1 MDAMPTAEDRAKT
14 AKATEALAKKHFR
27 DEARIVMVK
36 VEAGDDPDYDPEL
49 WIRVVVDTPGGAQLD
64 TDASIRFKSEL
75 HDRLRE
81 IGITAL
87 PIICYELDAAV
98 GEVA

>member
-1 MDAMPTAEDRAKT
+1 MDAMPTAEDCAKT
-14 AKATEALAKKHFR
+14 AKATEALANKHFR
-27 DEARIVMVK
+27 DEARIVRVK

-64 TDASIRFKSEL
+64 TDSSIRFHSEL
-75 HDRLRE
+75 HDRLRD

-87 PIICYELDAAV
+87 PIICYELDASI
-98 GEVA
+98 GDVA